1 MKEQYMK
8 ILKDNNLNYLYHFTN
23 IVNLDS
29 ILKHGILSVQEMKE
43 RNIKYSCTDPNRND
57 NQLDC
62 ISLSLSKAN
71 TSMLFAKRMNID
83 SEWIIFEIE
92 AGFIINEYYDSIYYC
107 KYNAASQ
114 STIKFLKE
122 HKDYMKS
129 PNAFQSMFD
138 NNRKPFP
145 QSEILLKDKPISLYF
160 ITKIYVQNMQIKMIV
175 EQIIKMNNYPI
186 PVEIKEEMF

>member
-62 ISLSLSKAN
+62 ISLSL
-71 TSMLFAKRMNID
+71 NI
-83 SEWIIFEIE
+83 F
-92 AGFIINEYYDSIYYC
+92 
-107 KYNAASQ
+107 
-114 STIKFLKE
+114 
-122 HKDYMKS
+122 
-129 PNAFQSMFD
+129 
-138 NNRKPFP
+138 
-145 QSEILLKDKPISLYF
+145 YF
-160 ITKIYVQNMQIKMIV
+160 MV
-175 EQIIKMNNYPI
+175 
-186 PVEIKEEMF
+186 